1 MELSLLL
8 SQLFNGIATGML
20 YVLMAMGLTII
31 MGTMGV
37 VNFSHGVLFAFG
49 AYFAYLIAEKT
60 GFFGALLLAPVVVGL
75 IGMVLERALVARVYG
90 KDPLY
95 GLLLTFGLA
104 MALEEVIRIGW
115 GTAGLPFSA
124 PEFLSSFI
132 DMKIMFYP
140 AYRLAVLGFILLLIA
155 ALWFFLERTT
165 TGKIVRAG
173 IQDSVMVGILGVNT
187 KALFTGVFGLGT
199 FLAGL
204 AGVLSAPM
212 SGIMPTMGDNVIMP
226 SFIVIILGGV
236 GSFWG
241 SVTGGLMLG
250 IIVSLC
256 IQFVPAVAELSM
268 YLVMALVLLVRPR
281 GLFGEEGL
289 FE

>member
-1 MELSLLL
+1 MDLSLLL
-8 SQLFNGIATGML
+8 SQLFNGINLGLL
-20 YVLMAMGLTII
+20 YVLMATGLTII

-37 VNFSHGVLFAFG
+37 VNFSHGILFTFG
-49 AYFAYLIAEKT
+49 AYFAFSIAAKF
-60 GFFGALLLAPVVVGL
+60 GFWAALVLAPVLVGG
-75 IGMVLERALVARVYG
+75 IGMVIEMGLVQRVYG

-95 GLLLTFGLA
+95 SLLLTFGLA
-104 MALEEVIRIGW
+104 MSLEEVVRIVW
-115 GTAGLPFSA
+115 GTTGLPFS
-124 PEFLSSFI
+124 PPDFLNSFV
-132 DMKIMFYP
+132 DLKIMFYP
-140 AYRLAVLGFILLLIA
+140 LYRLAVFGVILLLIA

-165 TGKIVRAG
+165 MGKIVRAG

-187 KALFTGVFGLGT
+187 KALFTLVFGLGA

-212 SGIMPTMGDNVIMP
+212 SGIMPTMGDNVVMP

-236 GSFWG
+236 GSFYG
-241 SVTGGLMLG
+241 SVIGGLLLG
-250 IIVSLC
+250 IIVAMC

-268 YLVMALVLLVRPR
+268 YLVMAIVLLVRPR

>member
-1 MELSLLL
+1 MDLSLLL
-8 SQLFNGIATGML
+8 SQLFNGINLGLL
-20 YVLMAMGLTII
+20 YVLMATGLTII

-37 VNFSHGVLFAFG
+37 VNFSHGILFTFG
-49 AYFAYLIAEKT
+49 AYFAYSIAAKF
-60 GFFGALLLAPVVVGL
+60 GFWAALLLAPVLVGG
-75 IGMVLERALVARVYG
+75 IGMVMERGMVQRVYG

-95 GLLLTFGLA
+95 SLLLTFGLA
-104 MALEEVIRIGW
+104 MSLEEVVRIGW
-115 GTAGLPFSA
+115 GTTGLPFS
-124 PEFLSSFI
+124 PPDFLSSFV
-132 DMKIMFYP
+132 DLKIMFYP
-140 AYRLAVLGFILLLIA
+140 LYRLAVFGVILLLIA

-165 TGKIVRAG
+165 MGKIVRAG

-187 KALFTGVFGLGT
+187 KALFTLVFGLGA

-236 GSFWG
+236 GSFYG
-241 SVTGGLMLG
+241 SVVGGLLLG
-250 IIVSLC
+250 IIVAMC

-268 YLVMALVLLVRPR
+268 YLVMAVVLLVRPR

>member
-49 AYFAYLIAEKT
+49 AYFAYLIAEKA

-132 DMKIMFYP
+132 DLKIMFYP

-250 IIVSLC
+250 IIVSMC
-256 IQFVPAVAELSM
+256 VQFVPAVAELSM

>member
-37 VNFSHGVLFAFG
+37 VNFSHGVLFTFG
-49 AYFAYLIAEKT
+49 AYFAYLIAGKA
-60 GFFGALLLAPVVVGL
+60 GFFGALLMAPLVVGL
-75 IGMVLERALVARVYG
+75 IGMVLERGLVARVYG

-132 DMKIMFYP
+132 DLKIMFYP

-212 SGIMPTMGDNVIMP
+212 AGIMPTMGDNVIMP

-250 IIVSLC
+250 IIVSMC
-256 IQFVPAVAELSM
+256 VQFVPAVAELSM

>member
-1 MELSLLL
+1 MDLSLLL
-8 SQLFNGIATGML
+8 SQLFNGINLGLL
-20 YVLMAMGLTII
+20 YVLMATGLTII

-37 VNFSHGVLFAFG
+37 VNFSHGILFTFG
-49 AYFAYLIAEKT
+49 AYFAYSIAAKF
-60 GFFGALLLAPVVVGL
+60 GFWAALLLAPVLVGG
-75 IGMVLERALVARVYG
+75 IGMVVERVLVQRVYG

-95 GLLLTFGLA
+95 SLLLTFGLA
-104 MALEEVIRIGW
+104 MSLEEVVRIVW
-115 GTAGLPFSA
+115 GTTGLPFS
-124 PEFLSSFI
+124 PPDFLNSFV
-132 DMKIMFYP
+132 DLKIMFYP
-140 AYRLAVLGFILLLIA
+140 LYRLAVFGVILLLIA

-165 TGKIVRAG
+165 MGKIVRAG

-187 KALFTGVFGLGT
+187 KALFTLVFGLGA

-212 SGIMPTMGDNVIMP
+212 SGIMPTMGDNIVMP

-236 GSFWG
+236 GSFYG
-241 SVTGGLMLG
+241 SVVGGLLLG
-250 IIVSLC
+250 IIVAMC

>member
-1 MELSLLL
+1 MDPSLLL
-8 SQLFNGIATGML
+8 SQLFNGINLGLL
-20 YVLMAMGLTII
+20 YVLMATGLTII

-37 VNFSHGVLFAFG
+37 VNFSHGILFTFG
-49 AYFAYLIAEKT
+49 AYFAYSIAAKF
-60 GFFGALLLAPVVVGL
+60 GFWAALLLAPVLVGV
-75 IGMVLERALVARVYG
+75 IGMVVEIGLVQRVYG

-95 GLLLTFGLA
+95 SLLLTFGLA
-104 MALEEVIRIGW
+104 MSLEEVVRIVW
-115 GTAGLPFSA
+115 GTTGLPFS
-124 PEFLSSFI
+124 PPDFLNSFV
-132 DMKIMFYP
+132 DLKIMFYP
-140 AYRLAVLGFILLLIA
+140 LYRLAVFGVILLLIA

-165 TGKIVRAG
+165 MGKIVRAG

-187 KALFTGVFGLGT
+187 KALFTLVFGLGA

-212 SGIMPTMGDNVIMP
+212 SGIMPTMGDNVVMP

-236 GSFWG
+236 GSFYG
-241 SVTGGLMLG
+241 SVVGGLLLG
-250 IIVSLC
+250 IIVAMC

>member
-1 MELSLLL
+1 MDLSLLL
-8 SQLFNGIATGML
+8 SQLFNGINLGLL
-20 YVLMAMGLTII
+20 YVLMATGLTII

-37 VNFSHGVLFAFG
+37 VNFSHGILFTFG
-49 AYFAYLIAEKT
+49 AYFAYSIAAKF
-60 GFFGALLLAPVVVGL
+60 GFWAALLLAPVLVGG
-75 IGMVLERALVARVYG
+75 IGMVVERGLVQRVYG

-95 GLLLTFGLA
+95 SLLLTFGLA
-104 MALEEVIRIGW
+104 MSLEEVVRIGW
-115 GTAGLPFSA
+115 GTTGLPFS
-124 PEFLSSFI
+124 PPDFLNSFV
-132 DMKIMFYP
+132 DLKIMFYP
-140 AYRLAVLGFILLLIA
+140 LYRLAVFGVILLLIA

-165 TGKIVRAG
+165 MGKIVRAG

-187 KALFTGVFGLGT
+187 KALFTLVFGLGA

-212 SGIMPTMGDNVIMP
+212 SGIMPTMGDNVVMP

-236 GSFWG
+236 GSFYG
-241 SVTGGLMLG
+241 SVVGGLLLG
-250 IIVSLC
+250 IIVAMC

-268 YLVMALVLLVRPR
+268 YLVMAIVLLVRPR

>member
-1 MELSLLL
+1 MDPSLLL
-8 SQLFNGIATGML
+8 SQLFNGINLGLL
-20 YVLMAMGLTII
+20 YVLMATGLTII

-37 VNFSHGVLFAFG
+37 VNFSHGILFTFG
-49 AYFAYLIAEKT
+49 AYFAYSIAAKF
-60 GFFGALLLAPVVVGL
+60 GFWTALLLAPVLVGG
-75 IGMVLERALVARVYG
+75 IGMVIEMGLVQRVYG

-95 GLLLTFGLA
+95 SLLLTFGLA
-104 MALEEVIRIGW
+104 MSLEEVIRIVW
-115 GTAGLPFSA
+115 GTTGLPFS
-124 PEFLSSFI
+124 PPDFLNSFV
-132 DMKIMFYP
+132 DLKIMFYP
-140 AYRLAVLGFILLLIA
+140 LYRLAVFGVILLLIA

-165 TGKIVRAG
+165 MGKIVRAG

-187 KALFTGVFGLGT
+187 KALFTLVFGLGA

-212 SGIMPTMGDNVIMP
+212 SGIMPTMGDNVVMP

-236 GSFWG
+236 GSFYG
-241 SVTGGLMLG
+241 SVVGGLLLG
-250 IIVSLC
+250 IIVAMC

-268 YLVMALVLLVRPR
+268 YLVMAIVLLVRPR

>member
-1 MELSLLL
+1 MDPSLLL
-8 SQLFNGIATGML
+8 SQLFNGINLGLL
-20 YVLMAMGLTII
+20 YVLMATGLTII

-37 VNFSHGVLFAFG
+37 VNFSHGILFTFG
-49 AYFAYLIAEKT
+49 AYFAYSIAAKF
-60 GFFGALLLAPVVVGL
+60 GFWAALLLAPVLVGG
-75 IGMVLERALVARVYG
+75 IGMVIEMGLVQRVYG

-95 GLLLTFGLA
+95 SLLLTFGLA
-104 MALEEVIRIGW
+104 MSLEEVVRIGW
-115 GTAGLPFSA
+115 GTTGLPFS
-124 PEFLSSFI
+124 PPDFLNSFV
-132 DMKIMFYP
+132 DLKIMFYP
-140 AYRLAVLGFILLLIA
+140 LYRLAVFGVILLLIA

-165 TGKIVRAG
+165 MGKIVRAG

-187 KALFTGVFGLGT
+187 KALFTLVFGLGA

-212 SGIMPTMGDNVIMP
+212 SGIMPTMGDNVVMP

-236 GSFWG
+236 GSFYG
-241 SVTGGLMLG
+241 SVVGGLLLG
-250 IIVSLC
+250 IIVAMC

-268 YLVMALVLLVRPR
+268 YLVMAIVLLVRPR

>member
-8 SQLFNGIATGML
+8 SQLFNGVALGML

-37 VNFSHGVLFAFG
+37 VNFSHGVLFTFG
-49 AYFAYLIAEKT
+49 AYFAFTIAAKA
-60 GFFGALLLAPVVVGL
+60 GFLGALLLAPVVVGL
-75 IGMVLERALVARVYG
+75 IGMVLERGLVARVYG

-115 GTAGLPFSA
+115 GTAGLPFSP
-124 PEFLSSFI
+124 PEFIGDFVDL
-132 DMKIMFYP
+132 KIMFYP
-140 AYRLAVLGFILLLIA
+140 KYRLAVFGLILLLVA
-155 ALWFFLERTT
+155 ALWYFLERTT

-241 SVTGGLMLG
+241 SVTGGLLLG
-250 IIVSLC
+250 IIVSMC
-256 IQFVPAVAELSM
+256 IQFIPAVAELSM

>member
-1 MELSLLL
+1 MDLSLLL
-8 SQLFNGIATGML
+8 SQLFNGINLGLL
-20 YVLMAMGLTII
+20 YVLMATGLTII

-37 VNFSHGVLFAFG
+37 VNFSHGILFAFG
-49 AYFAYLIAEKT
+49 AYFAYSIAAKF
-60 GFFGALLLAPVVVGL
+60 GFWTALLLAPVLVGG
-75 IGMVLERALVARVYG
+75 IGMVIEMGLVQRVYG

-95 GLLLTFGLA
+95 SLLLTFGLA
-104 MALEEVIRIGW
+104 MSLEEVVRIGW
-115 GTAGLPFSA
+115 GTTGLPFS
-124 PEFLSSFI
+124 PPDFLNSFV
-132 DMKIMFYP
+132 DLKIMFYP
-140 AYRLAVLGFILLLIA
+140 LYRLAVFGVILLLIA

-165 TGKIVRAG
+165 MGKIVRAG

-187 KALFTGVFGLGT
+187 KALFTLVFGLGA

-212 SGIMPTMGDNVIMP
+212 SGIMPTMGDNVVMP

-236 GSFWG
+236 GSFYG
-241 SVTGGLMLG
+241 SVVGGLLLG
-250 IIVSLC
+250 IIVAMC

>member
-1 MELSLLL
+1 MDPSLLL
-8 SQLFNGIATGML
+8 SQLFNGINLGLL
-20 YVLMAMGLTII
+20 YVLMATGLTII

-37 VNFSHGVLFAFG
+37 VNFSHGILFAFG
-49 AYFAYLIAEKT
+49 AYFAYSIAAKI
-60 GFFGALLLAPVVVGL
+60 GFWAALLLAPVLVGV
-75 IGMVLERALVARVYG
+75 IGMVIEMGLVQRVYG

-95 GLLLTFGLA
+95 SLLLTFGLA
-104 MALEEVIRIGW
+104 MSLEEVVRIVW
-115 GTAGLPFSA
+115 GTTGLPFS
-124 PEFLSSFI
+124 PPDFLNSFV
-132 DMKIMFYP
+132 DLKIMFYP
-140 AYRLAVLGFILLLIA
+140 LYRLAVFGVILLLIA

-165 TGKIVRAG
+165 MGKIVRAG

-187 KALFTGVFGLGT
+187 KALFTLVFGLGA

-212 SGIMPTMGDNVIMP
+212 SGIMPTMGDNVVMP

-236 GSFWG
+236 GSFYG
-241 SVTGGLMLG
+241 SVVGGLLLG
-250 IIVSLC
+250 IIVAMC

-268 YLVMALVLLVRPR
+268 YLVMAIVLLVRPR

>member
-1 MELSLLL
+1 MDLSLLL
-8 SQLFNGIATGML
+8 SQLFNGINLGLL
-20 YVLMAMGLTII
+20 YVLMATGLTII

-37 VNFSHGVLFAFG
+37 VNFSHGILFAFG
-49 AYFAYLIAEKT
+49 AYFAYSIAAKL
-60 GFFGALLLAPVVVGL
+60 GFWAALLLAPFLVGV
-75 IGMVLERALVARVYG
+75 IGMVVEVGLVQRVYG

-95 GLLLTFGLA
+95 SLLLTFGLA
-104 MALEEVIRIGW
+104 MSLEEVVRIGW
-115 GTAGLPFSA
+115 GTTGLPFSP
-124 PEFLSSFI
+124 PEFLNSFV
-132 DMKIMFYP
+132 DLKIMFYP
-140 AYRLAVLGFILLLIA
+140 LYRLAVFGVILLLIA

-165 TGKIVRAG
+165 MGKIVRAG

-187 KALFTGVFGLGT
+187 KALFTLVFGLGA

-236 GSFWG
+236 GSFYG
-241 SVTGGLMLG
+241 SVVGGLLLG
-250 IIVSLC
+250 IIVAMC

-268 YLVMALVLLVRPR
+268 YLVMAIVLLVRPR

>member
-1 MELSLLL
+1 MDPSLLL
-8 SQLFNGIATGML
+8 SQLFNGINLGLL
-20 YVLMAMGLTII
+20 YVLMATGLTII

-37 VNFSHGVLFAFG
+37 VNFSHGILFTFG
-49 AYFAYLIAEKT
+49 AYFAYSIAAKF
-60 GFFGALLLAPVVVGL
+60 GFWAALLLAPVLVGG
-75 IGMVLERALVARVYG
+75 IGMVIEMGLVQRVYG

-95 GLLLTFGLA
+95 SLLLTFGLA
-104 MALEEVIRIGW
+104 MSLEEVVRIGW
-115 GTAGLPFSA
+115 GTTGLPFS
-124 PEFLSSFI
+124 PPDFLNSFV
-132 DMKIMFYP
+132 DLKIMFYP
-140 AYRLAVLGFILLLIA
+140 LYRLAVFGVILLLIA

-165 TGKIVRAG
+165 MGKIVRAG

-187 KALFTGVFGLGT
+187 KALFTLVFGLGA

-236 GSFWG
+236 GSFYG
-241 SVTGGLMLG
+241 SVVGGLLLG
-250 IIVSLC
+250 IIVAMC

-268 YLVMALVLLVRPR
+268 YLVMAIVLLVRPR

>member
-1 MELSLLL
+1 MDLSLLL
-8 SQLFNGIATGML
+8 SQLFNGIAMGML

-49 AYFAYLIAEKT
+49 AYFAYLIAEKA

-236 GSFWG
+236 GSFGG
-241 SVTGGLMLG
+241 SVTGGLLLG
-250 IIVSLC
+250 IIVSMC
-256 IQFVPAVAELSM
+256 VQFVPAVAELSM

>member
-1 MELSLLL
+1 MDLSLLL
-8 SQLFNGIATGML
+8 SQLFNGINLGLL
-20 YVLMAMGLTII
+20 YVLMATGLTII

-37 VNFSHGVLFAFG
+37 VNFSHGILFTFG
-49 AYFAYLIAEKT
+49 AYFAYSIAAKF
-60 GFFGALLLAPVVVGL
+60 GFWAALLLAPVLVGG
-75 IGMVLERALVARVYG
+75 IGMVVERGLVQRVYG

-95 GLLLTFGLA
+95 SLLLTFGLA
-104 MALEEVIRIGW
+104 MSLEEVVRIVW
-115 GTAGLPFSA
+115 GTTGLPFS
-124 PEFLSSFI
+124 PPDFLNSFV
-132 DMKIMFYP
+132 DLKIMFYP
-140 AYRLAVLGFILLLIA
+140 LYRLAVFGVILLLIA

-165 TGKIVRAG
+165 MGKIVRAG

-187 KALFTGVFGLGT
+187 KALFTLVFGLGA

-212 SGIMPTMGDNVIMP
+212 SGIMPTMGDNVVMP

-236 GSFWG
+236 GSFYG
-241 SVTGGLMLG
+241 SVVGGLLLG
-250 IIVSLC
+250 IIVAMC

-268 YLVMALVLLVRPR
+268 YLVMAIVLLVRPR

>member
-8 SQLFNGIATGML
+8 SQLFNGIAMGML

-49 AYFAYLIAEKT
+49 AYFAYLIAEKA

-75 IGMVLERALVARVYG
+75 IGMVLERGLVARVYG

-132 DMKIMFYP
+132 DLKIMFYP

-241 SVTGGLMLG
+241 SVTGGLLLG
-250 IIVSLC
+250 IIVSMC
-256 IQFVPAVAELSM
+256 VQFVPAVAELSM

>member
-1 MELSLLL
+1 MDPSLLL
-8 SQLFNGIATGML
+8 SQLFNGINLGLL
-20 YVLMAMGLTII
+20 YVLMATGLTII

-37 VNFSHGVLFAFG
+37 VNFSHGILFTFG
-49 AYFAYLIAEKT
+49 AYFAYSIAAKI
-60 GFFGALLLAPVVVGL
+60 GFWAALLLAPVLVGV
-75 IGMVLERALVARVYG
+75 IGMVIEMGLVQRVYG

-95 GLLLTFGLA
+95 SLLLTFGLA
-104 MALEEVIRIGW
+104 MSLEEVIRIGW
-115 GTAGLPFSA
+115 GTTGLPFS
-124 PEFLSSFI
+124 PPDFLNSFV
-132 DMKIMFYP
+132 DLKIMFYP
-140 AYRLAVLGFILLLIA
+140 LYRLAVFGVILLLIA

-165 TGKIVRAG
+165 MGKIVRAG

-187 KALFTGVFGLGT
+187 KALFTLVFGLGA

-212 SGIMPTMGDNVIMP
+212 SGIMPTMGDNVVMP

-236 GSFWG
+236 GSFYG
-241 SVTGGLMLG
+241 SVIGGLLLG
-250 IIVSLC
+250 IIVAMC

>member
-1 MELSLLL
+1 MDLSLLL
-8 SQLFNGIATGML
+8 SQLFNGINLGLL
-20 YVLMAMGLTII
+20 YVLMATGLTII

-37 VNFSHGVLFAFG
+37 VNFSHGILFAFG
-49 AYFAYLIAEKT
+49 AYFAYSIAAKF
-60 GFFGALLLAPVVVGL
+60 GFWAALLLAPVLVGG
-75 IGMVLERALVARVYG
+75 IGMVVERVLVQRVYG

-95 GLLLTFGLA
+95 SLLLTFGLA
-104 MALEEVIRIGW
+104 MSLEEVVRIVW
-115 GTAGLPFSA
+115 GTTGLPFS
-124 PEFLSSFI
+124 PPDFLNSFV
-132 DMKIMFYP
+132 DLKIMFYP
-140 AYRLAVLGFILLLIA
+140 LYRLAVFGVILLLIA

-165 TGKIVRAG
+165 MGKIVRAG

-187 KALFTGVFGLGT
+187 KTLFTLVFGLGA

-212 SGIMPTMGDNVIMP
+212 SGIMPTMGDNVVMP

-236 GSFWG
+236 GSFYG
-241 SVTGGLMLG
+241 SVIGGLLLG
-250 IIVSLC
+250 IIVAMC

>member
-1 MELSLLL
+1 MDLSLLL
-8 SQLFNGIATGML
+8 SQLFNGINLGLL
-20 YVLMAMGLTII
+20 YVLMATGLTII

-37 VNFSHGVLFAFG
+37 VNFSHGILFTFG
-49 AYFAYLIAEKT
+49 AYFAYSIAAKI
-60 GFFGALLLAPVVVGL
+60 GFWAALLLAPVLVGV
-75 IGMVLERALVARVYG
+75 IGMVIEMGLVQRVYG

-95 GLLLTFGLA
+95 SLLLTFGLA
-104 MALEEVIRIGW
+104 MSLEEVIRIGW
-115 GTAGLPFSA
+115 GTTGLPFS
-124 PEFLSSFI
+124 PPDFLNSFV
-132 DMKIMFYP
+132 DLKIMFYP
-140 AYRLAVLGFILLLIA
+140 LYRLAVFGVILLLIT

-165 TGKIVRAG
+165 MGKIVRAG

-187 KALFTGVFGLGT
+187 KALFTLVFGLGA

-212 SGIMPTMGDNVIMP
+212 SGIMPTMGDNVVMP

-236 GSFWG
+236 GSFYG
-241 SVTGGLMLG
+241 SVVGGLLLG
-250 IIVSLC
+250 IIVAMC

-268 YLVMALVLLVRPR
+268 YLVMAIVLLVRPR

>member
-1 MELSLLL
+1 MDLSLLI
-8 SQLFNGIATGML
+8 SQLFNGIALGML
-20 YVLMAMGLTII
+20 YVLMATGLTII

-37 VNFSHGVLFAFG
+37 VNFAHGVLFTFG
-49 AYFAYLIAEKT
+49 AYFAYTVASRF
-60 GFFGALLLAPVVVGL
+60 GFWAALAVAPLLVGL
-75 IGMVLERALVARVYG
+75 IGVILEAGLVRRVYG

-115 GTAGLPFSA
+115 GTTGLPFS
-124 PEFLSSFI
+124 PPDVLGGFVDL
-132 DMKIMFYP
+132 KLLFYP
-140 AYRLAVLGFILLLIA
+140 SYRLAVFGFIVLLIL

-165 TGKIVRAG
+165 LGKIVRAG
-173 IQDSVMVGILGVNT
+173 IQDSTMVGIIGVNT
-187 KALFTGVFGLGT
+187 KALFTLVFGLGAL
-199 FLAGL
+199 LAGL

-212 SGIMPTMGDNVIMP
+212 AGIMPTMGDNIIMP

-236 GSFWG
+236 GSFRG
-241 SVTGGLMLG
+241 SVVGGLLLG
-250 IIVSLC
+250 VIVSMC
-256 IQFVPAVAELSM
+256 IQFVPSVAELAM

>member
-1 MELSLLL
+1 MDLSLLL
-8 SQLFNGIATGML
+8 SQLFNGINLGLL
-20 YVLMAMGLTII
+20 YVLMATGLTII

-37 VNFSHGVLFAFG
+37 VNFSHGILFTFG
-49 AYFAYLIAEKT
+49 AYFAYSIAAKF
-60 GFFGALLLAPVVVGL
+60 GFWAALLLAPVLVGV
-75 IGMVLERALVARVYG
+75 IGMVVEIGLVQRVYG

-95 GLLLTFGLA
+95 SLLLTFGLA
-104 MALEEVIRIGW
+104 MSLEEVVRIGW
-115 GTAGLPFSA
+115 GTTGLPFS
-124 PEFLSSFI
+124 PPDFLNSFV
-132 DMKIMFYP
+132 DLKIMFYP
-140 AYRLAVLGFILLLIA
+140 LYRLAVFGVILLLIA

-165 TGKIVRAG
+165 MGKIVRAG

-187 KALFTGVFGLGT
+187 KALFTLVFGLGA

-212 SGIMPTMGDNVIMP
+212 SGIMPTMGDNIVMP

-236 GSFWG
+236 GSFYG
-241 SVTGGLMLG
+241 SVVGGLLLG
-250 IIVSLC
+250 IIVAMC

>member
-1 MELSLLL
+1 MDLSLLL
-8 SQLFNGIATGML
+8 SQLFNGINLGLL
-20 YVLMAMGLTII
+20 YVLMATGLTII

-37 VNFSHGVLFAFG
+37 VNFSHGILFTFG
-49 AYFAYLIAEKT
+49 AYFAYSIAAKF
-60 GFFGALLLAPVVVGL
+60 GFWAALLLAPVLVGV
-75 IGMVLERALVARVYG
+75 IGMVVEMGLVQRVYG

-95 GLLLTFGLA
+95 SLLLTFGLA
-104 MALEEVIRIGW
+104 MSLEEVVRIGW
-115 GTAGLPFSA
+115 GTTGLPFS
-124 PEFLSSFI
+124 PPDFLNSFV
-132 DMKIMFYP
+132 DLKIMFYP
-140 AYRLAVLGFILLLIA
+140 LYRLAVFGVILLLIA

-165 TGKIVRAG
+165 MGKIVRAG

-187 KALFTGVFGLGT
+187 KALFTLVFGLGA

-212 SGIMPTMGDNVIMP
+212 SGIMPTMGDNIVMP

-236 GSFWG
+236 GSFYG
-241 SVTGGLMLG
+241 SVVGGLLLG
-250 IIVSLC
+250 IIVAMC

-268 YLVMALVLLVRPR
+268 YLVMAIVLLVRPR

>member
-1 MELSLLL
+1 MDLSLLL
-8 SQLFNGIATGML
+8 SQLFNGINLGLL
-20 YVLMAMGLTII
+20 YVLMATGLTII

-37 VNFSHGVLFAFG
+37 VNFSHGILFTFG
-49 AYFAYLIAEKT
+49 AYFAYSIAAKF
-60 GFFGALLLAPVVVGL
+60 GFWAALALAPVLVGG
-75 IGMVLERALVARVYG
+75 IGMVIEMGLVQRVYG

-95 GLLLTFGLA
+95 SLLLTFGLA
-104 MALEEVIRIGW
+104 MSLEEVVRIVW
-115 GTAGLPFSA
+115 GTTGLPFS
-124 PEFLSSFI
+124 PPDFLNSFV
-132 DMKIMFYP
+132 DLKIMFYP
-140 AYRLAVLGFILLLIA
+140 LYRLAVFGVILLLIA

-165 TGKIVRAG
+165 MGKIVRAG

-187 KALFTGVFGLGT
+187 KALFTLVFGLGA

-212 SGIMPTMGDNVIMP
+212 SGIMPTMGDNVVMP

-236 GSFWG
+236 GSFYG
-241 SVTGGLMLG
+241 SVIGGLLLG
-250 IIVSLC
+250 IIVAMC

-268 YLVMALVLLVRPR
+268 YLVMAIVLLVRPR

>member
-1 MELSLLL
+1 MQLSLLV
-8 SQLFNGIATGML
+8 SQFANGIALGLL

-37 VNFSHGVLFAFG
+37 VNFAHGVLFTFG
-49 AYFAYLIAEKT
+49 AYFAYTVAAKAGFWTAFVAAPLI
-60 GFFGALLLAPVVVGL
+60 VGL
-75 IGMVLERALVARVYG
+75 IGMVLERGLVQRVYG

-104 MALEEVIRIGW
+104 MALEETIRLCW
-115 GTAGLPFSA
+115 GTTGFPFS
-124 PEFLSSFI
+124 PPDILNDFVDL
-132 DMKIMFYP
+132 KIMFYP
-140 AYRLAVLGFILLLIA
+140 LYRLAVFGFILVLIA

-165 TGKIVRAG
+165 MGKIVRAG

-187 KALFTGVFGLGT
+187 RALFTCVFGLGA

-204 AGVLSAPM
+204 AGALSAPM
-212 SGIMPTMGDNVIMP
+212 AGIMPTMGDNVIMP
-226 SFIVIILGGV
+226 SFIVIILGGI

-241 SVTGGLMLG
+241 SVIGGLMLG
-250 IIVSLC
+250 IIVSMC
-256 IQFVPAVAELSM
+256 IQFFPSVAELSM
-268 YLVMALVLLVRPR
+268 YLVMALVLLIRPR

>member
-115 GTAGLPFSA
+115 GTAGLPFST
-124 PEFLSSFI
+124 PGFLSSFI
-132 DMKIMFYP
+132 DLKIMFYP

-250 IIVSLC
+250 IIVSMC

>member
-1 MELSLLL
+1 MDLSLLL
-8 SQLFNGIATGML
+8 SQLFNGINLGLL
-20 YVLMAMGLTII
+20 YVLMAKGLTII

-37 VNFSHGVLFAFG
+37 VNFSHGILFTFG
-49 AYFAYLIAEKT
+49 AYFAYSIAAKF
-60 GFFGALLLAPVVVGL
+60 GFWAALLLAPVLVGG
-75 IGMVLERALVARVYG
+75 IGMVVERVLVQRVYG

-95 GLLLTFGLA
+95 SLLLTFGLA
-104 MALEEVIRIGW
+104 MSLEEVVRIGW
-115 GTAGLPFSA
+115 GTTGLPFS
-124 PEFLSSFI
+124 PPDFLNSFV
-132 DMKIMFYP
+132 DLKIMFYP
-140 AYRLAVLGFILLLIA
+140 LYRLAVFGVILLLIA

-165 TGKIVRAG
+165 MGKIVRAG

-187 KALFTGVFGLGT
+187 KALFTLVFGLGA

-212 SGIMPTMGDNVIMP
+212 SGIMPTMGDNIVMP

-236 GSFWG
+236 GSFYG
-241 SVTGGLMLG
+241 SVVGGLLLG
-250 IIVSLC
+250 IIVAMC

-268 YLVMALVLLVRPR
+268 YLVMAIVLLVRPR

>member
-8 SQLFNGIATGML
+8 SQLFNGIAMGML

-31 MGTMGV
+31 MGSMGV

-49 AYFAYLIAEKT
+49 AYFAYLIAEKA
-60 GFFGALLLAPVVVGL
+60 GFFGALFLAPVVVGL
-75 IGMVLERALVARVYG
+75 IGMVLERGLVARVYG

-132 DMKIMFYP
+132 DLKIMFYP

-204 AGVLSAPM
+204 AGVLAAPM

-250 IIVSLC
+250 IIVSMC
-256 IQFVPAVAELSM
+256 VQFVPAVAELSM

>member
-49 AYFAYLIAEKT
+49 AYFAYLIAEKA
-60 GFFGALLLAPVVVGL
+60 GFFGALLIAPVVVGL

-250 IIVSLC
+250 IIVSMC
-256 IQFVPAVAELSM
+256 VQFVPAVAELSM

>member
-1 MELSLLL
+1 MDPSLLL
-8 SQLFNGIATGML
+8 SQLFNGINLGLL
-20 YVLMAMGLTII
+20 YVLMATGLTII

-37 VNFSHGVLFAFG
+37 VNFSHGILFTFG
-49 AYFAYLIAEKT
+49 AYFAFSIAAKF
-60 GFFGALLLAPVVVGL
+60 GFWAALVLAPVLVGG
-75 IGMVLERALVARVYG
+75 IGMVIEMGLVQRVYG

-95 GLLLTFGLA
+95 SLLLTFGLA
-104 MALEEVIRIGW
+104 MSLEEVVRIVW
-115 GTAGLPFSA
+115 GTTGLPFS
-124 PEFLSSFI
+124 PPDFLNSFV
-132 DMKIMFYP
+132 DLKIMFYP
-140 AYRLAVLGFILLLIA
+140 LYRLAVFGVILLLVA

-165 TGKIVRAG
+165 MGKIVRAG

-187 KALFTGVFGLGT
+187 KALFTLVFGLGA

-212 SGIMPTMGDNVIMP
+212 SGIMPTMGDNVVMP

-236 GSFWG
+236 GSFYG
-241 SVTGGLMLG
+241 SVIGGLLLG
-250 IIVSLC
+250 IIVAMC

-268 YLVMALVLLVRPR
+268 YLVMAIVLLVRPR

>member
-1 MELSLLL
+1 MDPSLLL
-8 SQLFNGIATGML
+8 SQLFNGINLGLL
-20 YVLMAMGLTII
+20 YVLMATGLTII

-37 VNFSHGVLFAFG
+37 VNFSHGILFTFG
-49 AYFAYLIAEKT
+49 AYFAFSIAAKF
-60 GFFGALLLAPVVVGL
+60 GFWAALVLAPVLVGG
-75 IGMVLERALVARVYG
+75 IGMVIEMGLVQRVYG

-95 GLLLTFGLA
+95 SLLLTFGLA
-104 MALEEVIRIGW
+104 MSLEEVVRIVW
-115 GTAGLPFSA
+115 GTTGLPFS
-124 PEFLSSFI
+124 PPDFLNSFV
-132 DMKIMFYP
+132 DLKIMFYP
-140 AYRLAVLGFILLLIA
+140 LYRLAVFGVILLLIA

-165 TGKIVRAG
+165 MGKIVRAG

-187 KALFTGVFGLGT
+187 KALFTLVFGLGA

-212 SGIMPTMGDNVIMP
+212 SGIMPTMGDNVVMP

-236 GSFWG
+236 GSFYG
-241 SVTGGLMLG
+241 SVVGGLLLG
-250 IIVSLC
+250 IIVAMC

>member
-1 MELSLLL
+1 MDLSLLL
-8 SQLFNGIATGML
+8 SQLFNGIAMGML

-49 AYFAYLIAEKT
+49 AYFAYLIAEKA

-75 IGMVLERALVARVYG
+75 IGMVLERGLVARVYG

-250 IIVSLC
+250 IIVSMC
-256 IQFVPAVAELSM
+256 VQFVPAVAELSM

>member
-1 MELSLLL
+1 MDLSLLL
-8 SQLFNGIATGML
+8 SQLFNGINLGLL
-20 YVLMAMGLTII
+20 YVLMATGLTII

-37 VNFSHGVLFAFG
+37 VNFSHGILFAFG
-49 AYFAYLIAEKT
+49 AYFAYSIAAKI
-60 GFFGALLLAPVVVGL
+60 GFWAALLLAPVLVGV
-75 IGMVLERALVARVYG
+75 IGMVIEMGLVQRVYG

-95 GLLLTFGLA
+95 SLLLTFGLA
-104 MALEEVIRIGW
+104 MSLEEVVRIVW
-115 GTAGLPFSA
+115 GTTGLPFS
-124 PEFLSSFI
+124 PPDFLNSFV
-132 DMKIMFYP
+132 DLKIMFYP
-140 AYRLAVLGFILLLIA
+140 LYRLAVFGVILLLIA

-165 TGKIVRAG
+165 MGKIVRAG

-187 KALFTGVFGLGT
+187 KALFTLVFGLGA

-212 SGIMPTMGDNVIMP
+212 SGIMPTMGDNVVMP

-236 GSFWG
+236 GSFYG
-241 SVTGGLMLG
+241 SVIGGLLLG
-250 IIVSLC
+250 IIVAMC
-256 IQFVPAVAELSM
+256 IQFVPAIAELSM

>member
-1 MELSLLL
+1 MEISLLL

-115 GTAGLPFSA
+115 GTAGLPFST
-124 PEFLSSFI
+124 PGFLSSFI
-132 DMKIMFYP
+132 DLKIMFYP

>member
-1 MELSLLL
+1 MDLSLLL
-8 SQLFNGIATGML
+8 SQLFNGINLGLL
-20 YVLMAMGLTII
+20 YVLMATGLTII

-37 VNFSHGVLFAFG
+37 VNFSHGILFTFG
-49 AYFAYLIAEKT
+49 AYFAYSIAAKF
-60 GFFGALLLAPVVVGL
+60 GFWAALLLAPVLVGG
-75 IGMVLERALVARVYG
+75 IGMVIEMGLVQRVYG

-95 GLLLTFGLA
+95 SLLLTFGLA
-104 MALEEVIRIGW
+104 MSLEEVIRIGW
-115 GTAGLPFSA
+115 GTTGLPFS
-124 PEFLSSFI
+124 PPDFLNSFV
-132 DMKIMFYP
+132 DLKIMFYP
-140 AYRLAVLGFILLLIA
+140 LYRLAVFGVILLLIA

-165 TGKIVRAG
+165 MGKIVRAG

-187 KALFTGVFGLGT
+187 KALFTLVFGLGA

-212 SGIMPTMGDNVIMP
+212 SGIMPKMGDNVVMP

-236 GSFWG
+236 GSFYG
-241 SVTGGLMLG
+241 SVVGGLLLG
-250 IIVSLC
+250 IIVAMC

-268 YLVMALVLLVRPR
+268 YLVMAIVLLVRPR

>member
-1 MELSLLL
+1 M
-8 SQLFNGIATGML
+8 AT
-20 YVLMAMGLTII
+20 GLTII

-37 VNFSHGVLFAFG
+37 VNFSHGILFTFG
-49 AYFAYLIAEKT
+49 AYFAYSIAAKF
-60 GFFGALLLAPVVVGL
+60 GFWPALLLAPVLVGG
-75 IGMVLERALVARVYG
+75 IGMVVERGLVQRVYG

-95 GLLLTFGLA
+95 SLLLTFGLA
-104 MALEEVIRIGW
+104 MSLEEVVRIVW
-115 GTAGLPFSA
+115 GTTGLPFS
-124 PEFLSSFI
+124 PPDFLNSFV
-132 DMKIMFYP
+132 DLKIMFYP
-140 AYRLAVLGFILLLIA
+140 LYRLAVFGVILLLIA

-165 TGKIVRAG
+165 MGKIVRAG

-187 KALFTGVFGLGT
+187 KALFTLVFGLGA

-212 SGIMPTMGDNVIMP
+212 SGIMPTMGDNVVMP

-236 GSFWG
+236 GSFYG
-241 SVTGGLMLG
+241 SVVGGLLLG
-250 IIVSLC
+250 IIVAMC

-268 YLVMALVLLVRPR
+268 YLVMAIVLLVRPR

>member
-60 GFFGALLLAPVVVGL
+60 GFFGALLMAPVVVGL

-187 KALFTGVFGLGT
+187 KTLFTLVFGLGA

>member
-8 SQLFNGIATGML
+8 SQVFNGVALGML

-37 VNFSHGVLFAFG
+37 VNFSHGVLFTFG
-49 AYFAYLIAEKT
+49 AYFAFTIAAKA

-75 IGMVLERALVARVYG
+75 IGMVLERGLVARVYG

-115 GTAGLPFSA
+115 GTAGLPFSP
-124 PEFLSSFI
+124 PEFLGDFV
-132 DMKIMFYP
+132 DLKIMFYP
-140 AYRLAVLGFILLLIA
+140 KYRLAVFGLILLLVA
-155 ALWFFLERTT
+155 ALWYFLERTT

-199 FLAGL
+199 LLAGL

-241 SVTGGLMLG
+241 SVTGGLLLG
-250 IIVSLC
+250 IIVSMC